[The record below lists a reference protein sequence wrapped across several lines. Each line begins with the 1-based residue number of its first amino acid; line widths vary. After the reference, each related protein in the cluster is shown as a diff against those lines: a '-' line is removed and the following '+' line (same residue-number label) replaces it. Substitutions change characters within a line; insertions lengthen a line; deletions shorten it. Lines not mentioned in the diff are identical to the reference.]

1 MSGMVRPGTL
11 RALPVWCAF
20 DGVFER
26 NPTQKVTVGCLIA
39 VAAVSAAEAQE
50 QPLPPV
56 TVDAPIAR
64 PKPAAA
70 KPSPEQIRARNAL
83 RRIAREK
90 SAAAARAKLEAE
102 AAAKKQAAQQDPYA
116 DPAAPYKADRLASP
130 KFSEPIANTPKSIT
144 VLTREVLDDKDATSL
159 KDVARTTAGVT
170 IGTGEGGNAFG
181 DRFFIRGFDARNDVF
196 VDGIRD
202 PAVNIRENFFTE
214 QIEILKGPSST
225 IDGRG
230 TTGGALNIVTK
241 QATTEASFYNA
252 DSKFASDNTKRV
264 TFDVNQVISPTLAIR
279 MDGMW
284 QNANVSERDF
294 TTDDRWGGLAAAKWT
309 PTSNFSLS
317 ANYIHTNLNGLPD
330 FGVPYNTVAGA
341 PVTSLGVPRETY
353 YGFVNRDFQ
362 IAQQDIGTLTG
373 DFRVNDFV
381 VVTSKFRDE
390 RSVLNYI
397 GTIPEQGTGNNGSC
411 NSHGGNFS
419 NPNPATWMVC
429 LNPLSRYQVTDV
441 LADQSFATIKFDT
454 GPVRNTLVA
463 GAETSRETV
472 SIDSY
477 NGLNSEAVGAGAFA
491 SGTMGPVSVLN
502 PPNFLTFGTPTVTG
516 DPNIIPVN
524 TKSLFGLETANYR
537 DFLILTAGLRFDNYQ
552 ISASKAGYPTVS
564 DTSNM
569 WNYNLGIVVK
579 PMPIA
584 SVYAAYGTSSE
595 PVGAELDGT
604 SANYGGLNPSSPIN
618 QIFSPV
624 EAKAAEVGTKWE
636 LLDRH
641 LLATAALF
649 RTDVSNAR
657 ELIPAGYPN
666 AGTIQAGAAYHVQG
680 IDLGAEGKLTEKWS
694 LYGGVVLMNNRVD
707 ASAVPTNVG
716 LPLAFIA
723 NQSFNLLTK
732 YKVNQYLEVGG
743 QATFRSKI
751 YGGTLLAADQ
761 GTMLPDYWRFD
772 AFVEGYF
779 LKHYEWKI
787 FVNNIFD
794 KLYYDAFYQSAA
806 PFVLVAPGRVIGGM
820 VTARF

>member
-252 DSKFASDNTKRV
+252 NSKFASDNTKRV

-373 DFRVNDFV
+373 EFRVNDFV
-381 VVTSKFRDE
+381 VVTNKFRDE

-463 GAETSRETV
+463 GAE
-472 SIDSY
+472 I
-477 NGLNSEAVGAGAFA
+477 FA
-491 SGTMGPVSVLN
+491 RN
-502 PPNFLTFGTPTVTG
+502 
-516 DPNIIPVN
+516 
-524 TKSLFGLETANYR
+524 R
-537 DFLILTAGLRFDNYQ
+537 QHR
-552 ISASKAGYPTVS
+552 
-564 DTSNM
+564 
-569 WNYNLGIVVK
+569 
-579 PMPIA
+579 
-584 SVYAAYGTSSE
+584 
-595 PVGAELDGT
+595 
-604 SANYGGLNPSSPIN
+604 
-618 QIFSPV
+618 
-624 EAKAAEVGTKWE
+624 
-636 LLDRH
+636 LL
-641 LLATAALF
+641 
-649 RTDVSNAR
+649 
-657 ELIPAGYPN
+657 
-666 AGTIQAGAAYHVQG
+666 
-680 IDLGAEGKLTEKWS
+680 
-694 LYGGVVLMNNRVD
+694 
-707 ASAVPTNVG
+707 
-716 LPLAFIA
+716 
-723 NQSFNLLTK
+723 
-732 YKVNQYLEVGG
+732 
-743 QATFRSKI
+743 
-751 YGGTLLAADQ
+751 
-761 GTMLPDYWRFD
+761 
-772 AFVEGYF
+772 
-779 LKHYEWKI
+779 
-787 FVNNIFD
+787 
-794 KLYYDAFYQSAA
+794 
-806 PFVLVAPGRVIGGM
+806 
-820 VTARF
+820 